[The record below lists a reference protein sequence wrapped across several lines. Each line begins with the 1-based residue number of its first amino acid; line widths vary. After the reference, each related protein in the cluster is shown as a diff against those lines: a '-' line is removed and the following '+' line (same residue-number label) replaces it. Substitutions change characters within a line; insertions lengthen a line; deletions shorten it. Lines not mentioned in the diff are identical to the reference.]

1 MVYKLAQTA
10 QRGWRKL
17 NGHELIS
24 DVIQGVKF
32 VDGDRTLAA

>member
-1 MVYKLAQTA
+1 MVFKLAQTA
-10 QRGWRKL
+10 QRGWRRL

-32 VDGDRTLAA
+32 VDGNKIKAA